1 MNPDLAQLKKYPFER
16 LSELFSGLE
25 PPKFLKN
32 IPLSIGEPK
41 HSPPEFVAEVI
52 NSSMDK
58 LSVYPSTKGTLEL
71 RSTIACWLKTRF
83 NLHYIDPESQVL
95 PVNGTREAL
104 FSFAQSTINRS
115 ADPLILMPNPFYQI
129 YEGAAILSGANIHF
143 LNCDHKTGFLADFN
157 SVAEKTWESCQLI
170 YICSPGNPNGAVLS
184 LDKMQELI
192 ILADRYD
199 FIIASDE
206 CYSEIYYDEKKP
218 PTGLLEASSMMNRH
232 DYSRCVVF
240 HSLSKRSNLPGLR
253 SGFVAGDE
261 KILEQFLCYRTYH
274 GCAMPLSSQ
283 LASISVWNDEKHVRE
298 NRMKYREKFNI
309 FKDILGDILPHD
321 IPDGGFYL
329 WANISSAELGSDEDF
344 CKNLYLKQNITVL
357 PGRYLGRI
365 SQNKNPGEN
374 YVGWHS

>member
-206 CYSEIYYDEKKP
+206 
-218 PTGLLEASSMMNRH
+218 
-232 DYSRCVVF
+232 
-240 HSLSKRSNLPGLR
+240 
-253 SGFVAGDE
+253 
-261 KILEQFLCYRTYH
+261 
-274 GCAMPLSSQ
+274 
-283 LASISVWNDEKHVRE
+283 
-298 NRMKYREKFNI
+298 
-309 FKDILGDILPHD
+309 
-321 IPDGGFYL
+321 
-329 WANISSAELGSDEDF
+329 
-344 CKNLYLKQNITVL
+344 
-357 PGRYLGRI
+357 
-365 SQNKNPGEN
+365 
-374 YVGWHS
+374 